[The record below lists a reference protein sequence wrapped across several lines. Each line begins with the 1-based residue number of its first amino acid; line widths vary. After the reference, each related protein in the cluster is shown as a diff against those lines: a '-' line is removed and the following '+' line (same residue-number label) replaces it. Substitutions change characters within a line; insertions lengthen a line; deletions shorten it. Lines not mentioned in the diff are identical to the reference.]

1 MPCVQVMGYWG
12 EKILWTH
19 HWWVLMVFWIL
30 KLFLNL
36 PAAIYFSQFSN
47 CVSCFCSG
55 FIVAV
60 RGRERVKHTYSIS
73 HGAGAKH
80 IYTYVPYEC
89 ITYSEFSQII
99 LKIKNTLCTT
109 YVGCYTNRLCEHCEV
124 ALVSCGPKGFGLRP
138 ALPSWDSFF
147 FPSWDETVLASW
159 PWVISRDTHWVWASG
174 YSQPQPLSPQVK
186 LCRMW
191 SRRPQ
196 GGGVCF
202 FSSQ

>member
-1 MPCVQVMGYWG
+1 MELSLLNHAYLWISGCLAFRSWDTEGK
-12 EKILWTH
+12 KILWTH
-19 HWWVLMVFWIL
+19 HWWDLMVFWIL

-73 HGAGAKH
+73 HGAGARH

-109 YVGCYTNRLCEHCEV
+109 YVGCYTNRLCEHCKRGHLP
-124 ALVSCGPKGFGLRP
+124 LVGQK
-138 ALPSWDSFF
+138 
-147 FPSWDETVLASW
+147 VLAYTQ
-159 PWVISRDTHWVWASG
+159 PYCPEIAS
-174 YSQPQPLSPQVK
+174 SFLHEMK
-186 LCRMW
+186 W
-191 SRRPQ
+191 
-196 GGGVCF
+196 F
-202 FSSQ
+202 